1 MSKRLGGIKGYT
13 SSSSSGLDYSTKKT
27 STGLTFTARESNKL
41 YRKNKN
47 GLVGGNPTMNT
58 PRLRRGGG

>member
-1 MSKRLGGIKGYT
+1 MTCVVIITYYFIFLPSHSSKVLRG
-13 SSSSSGLDYSTKKT
+13 D
-27 STGLTFTARESNKL
+27 
-41 YRKNKN
+41 

>member
-1 MSKRLGGIKGYT
+1 MTYVVIIIIIIIIIILPSHSSKVLRG
-13 SSSSSGLDYSTKKT
+13 D
-27 STGLTFTARESNKL
+27 
-41 YRKNKN
+41 